1 MIKKFLSLV
10 IIFIIYLSYNS
21 ASAHVLH
28 YKNLNELVFDLY
40 RNNQFIGQHI
50 YLFNRDGQNLI
61 VQNTINFEIKILG
74 ITLYKYFA
82 KGKEQYIDGKFHSFS
97 SMTKQNKKEK
107 FVKIYKNEDQFFIEG
122 SSYKGEAPKDFIIG
136 TWWNHL
142 IVKSNAQISA
152 ASGRIIEQNV
162 KFIGKETIKI
172 NNEKYSALRFNFFSS
187 DPSLSKDKKLNI
199 DLWYD
204 EKSLMWLKASFDK
217 DGYWEYR
224 LKYFD

>member
-10 IIFIIYLSYNS
+10 IIFIIYSSYNS

-50 YLFNRDGQNLI
+50 YLINRDGQNLI

-82 KGKEQYIDGKFHSFS
+82 KGQEQYIDGKFHSFS

-162 KFIGKETIKI
+162 KFIGKETIII
-172 NNEKYSALRFNFFSS
+172 NNEKYSALRFHFFSS
-187 DPSLSKDKKLNI
+187 DPSLSKDKKLNM
-199 DLWYD
+199 DVWYD
-204 EKSLMWLKASFDK
+204 EKSLMWLKASFDN

>member
-10 IIFIIYLSYNS
+10 IIFIIYSSYNS

-82 KGKEQYIDGKFHSFS
+82 KGQEQYIDGKFHSFS

-187 DPSLSKDKKLNI
+187 DPSLSKDKKLNM
-199 DLWYD
+199 DVWYD
-204 EKSLMWLKASFDK
+204 EKSLMWLKASFDN

-224 LKYFD
+224 LKYYD

>member
-1 MIKKFLSLV
+1 M
-10 IIFIIYLSYNS
+10 
-21 ASAHVLH
+21 H

-74 ITLYKYFA
+74 ITLYKYFS
-82 KGKEQYIDGKFHSFS
+82 KGQEQYIDGKFHSFS

-152 ASGRIIEQNV
+152 SSGRIIEQNV
-162 KFIGKETIKI
+162 KFIGKEAIKI
-172 NNEKYSALRFNFFSS
+172 NNEKYSALRFHFFSS

-199 DLWYD
+199 DVWYD
-204 EKSLMWLKASFDK
+204 EESLMWLKASFDNN
-217 DGYWEYR
+217 GYWEYR
-224 LKYFD
+224 LKYVE

>member
-10 IIFIIYLSYNS
+10 IIFIIYSSYNS
-21 ASAHVLH
+21 ASAHVWH

-40 RNNQFIGQHI
+40 RNNQFIGQHT

-82 KGKEQYIDGKFHSFS
+82 KGQELYIDGKFHSFS

-142 IVKSNAQISA
+142 IVNSNAQISA

-187 DPSLSKDKKLNI
+187 DPSLSKDKKLNMNV
-199 DLWYD
+199 WYD
-204 EKSLMWLKASFDK
+204 EKTLIWLKASFDK

-224 LKYFD
+224 LKYFE

>member
-10 IIFIIYLSYNS
+10 IIFIIYSSYNL

-74 ITLYKYFA
+74 ITLYKYFS
-82 KGKEQYIDGKFHSFS
+82 KGQEQYIDGKFHSFS

-122 SSYKGEAPKDFIIG
+122 SSYKGEAPKDFIVG

-142 IVKSNAQISA
+142 IVNSNAQISA

-187 DPSLSKDKKLNI
+187 DPSLSKDKKLNMEV
-199 DLWYD
+199 WYD
-204 EKSLMWLKASFDK
+204 EKSLMWLKASFDN

>member
-10 IIFIIYLSYNS
+10 IIFIIYSSYNS

-50 YLFNRDGQNLI
+50 YLFNRDDQNLI

-74 ITLYKYFA
+74 ITLYKYFS
-82 KGKEQYIDGKFHSFS
+82 KGQEQYIDGKFHSFS
-97 SMTKQNKKEK
+97 SVTKQNKKEK

-187 DPSLSKDKKLNI
+187 DPSLSKDKKLNM
-199 DLWYD
+199 DVWYD
-204 EKSLMWLKASFDK
+204 EKSLMWLKASFDN

>member
-10 IIFIIYLSYNS
+10 IIFIIYSSYNS

-82 KGKEQYIDGKFHSFS
+82 KGQEQYIDGKFHSFS

-162 KFIGKETIKI
+162 KFIGKETIII
-172 NNEKYSALRFNFFSS
+172 NNEKYSALRFHFFSS
-187 DPSLSKDKKLNI
+187 DPSLSKDKKLNM
-199 DLWYD
+199 DVWYD
-204 EKSLMWLKASFDK
+204 EKSLMWLKASFDN

>member
-1 MIKKFLSLV
+1 VIKKFLSLV
-10 IIFIIYLSYNS
+10 IIFIIYSSYNS

-74 ITLYKYFA
+74 ITLYKYFS
-82 KGKEQYIDGKFHSFS
+82 KGQEQYIDGKFHSFS

-107 FVKIYKNEDQFFIEG
+107 FVKIYKNEDKFFIEG

-187 DPSLSKDKKLNI
+187 DPSLSKDKKLNM
-199 DLWYD
+199 DVWYD

-224 LKYFD
+224 LKYFE

>member
-10 IIFIIYLSYNS
+10 IIFIIYSSYNS

-74 ITLYKYFA
+74 ITLYKYFS
-82 KGKEQYIDGKFHSFS
+82 KGQEQYIDGKFHSFS

-162 KFIGKETIKI
+162 KFIGKETIII
-172 NNEKYSALRFNFFSS
+172 NNEKYSALRFHFFSS
-187 DPSLSKDKKLNI
+187 DPSLSKDKKLNM
-199 DLWYD
+199 DVWYD
-204 EKSLMWLKASFDK
+204 EKSLMWLKASFDN

>member
-10 IIFIIYLSYNS
+10 IIFIIYSSYNS

-82 KGKEQYIDGKFHSFS
+82 KGQEQYIDGKFHSFS

-187 DPSLSKDKKLNI
+187 DPSLSKDKKLNM
-199 DLWYD
+199 DVWYD
-204 EKSLMWLKASFDK
+204 EKSLMWLKASFDN

>member
-82 KGKEQYIDGKFHSFS
+82 KGQEQYIDGKFHSFS

-187 DPSLSKDKKLNI
+187 DPSLSKDKKLNMEV
-199 DLWYD
+199 WYD
-204 EKSLMWLKASFDK
+204 EKSLMWLKASFDN

>member
-1 MIKKFLSLV
+1 M
-10 IIFIIYLSYNS
+10 
-21 ASAHVLH
+21 H

-50 YLFNRDGQNLI
+50 YLFNRDDQNLI

-82 KGKEQYIDGKFHSFS
+82 KGQEQYIDGKFHSFS
-97 SMTKQNKKEK
+97 SITKQNKKEK

-142 IVKSNAQISA
+142 IVNSNAQISA

-199 DLWYD
+199 DVWYD
-204 EKSLMWLKASFDK
+204 EKSLMWLKASFDN

>member
-10 IIFIIYLSYNS
+10 IIFIIYSSYNS

-74 ITLYKYFA
+74 ITLYKYFS
-82 KGKEQYIDGKFHSFS
+82 KGQEQYIDGKFHSFS
-97 SMTKQNKKEK
+97 SVTKQNKKEK

-122 SSYKGEAPKDFIIG
+122 SSYKGEAPKDFIVG

-142 IVKSNAQISA
+142 IVNSNAQISA

-187 DPSLSKDKKLNI
+187 DPSLSKDKKLNMYV
-199 DLWYD
+199 WYD
-204 EKSLMWLKASFDK
+204 EKSLMWLKASFDN

>member
-10 IIFIIYLSYNS
+10 IIFIIYSSYNL

-74 ITLYKYFA
+74 ITLYKYFS
-82 KGKEQYIDGKFHSFS
+82 KGQEQYINGKFHSFS
-97 SMTKQNKKEK
+97 SITKQNKKEK

-142 IVKSNAQISA
+142 IVKSNSQISA

-187 DPSLSKDKKLNI
+187 DPSLSKNKKLNM
-199 DLWYD
+199 DVWYD
-204 EKSLMWLKASFDK
+204 EKSLMWLKASFDN

-224 LKYFD
+224 IKYFN

>member
-10 IIFIIYLSYNS
+10 IIFIIYSSYNS

-74 ITLYKYFA
+74 ITLYKYFS
-82 KGKEQYIDGKFHSFS
+82 KGQEQYIDGKFHSFS

-142 IVKSNAQISA
+142 IVKSNSQISA

-187 DPSLSKDKKLNI
+187 DPSLSKDKKLNM
-199 DLWYD
+199 DVWYD
-204 EKSLMWLKASFDK
+204 EKSLMWLKASFDN

-224 LKYFD
+224 LKYFN

>member
-10 IIFIIYLSYNS
+10 IIFIIYSSYNS

-82 KGKEQYIDGKFHSFS
+82 KGQEQYIDGKFHSFS

-162 KFIGKETIKI
+162 KFIGKETIII
-172 NNEKYSALRFNFFSS
+172 NNEKYSALRFHFFSS
-187 DPSLSKDKKLNI
+187 DPSLSKDKKLNM
-199 DLWYD
+199 DVWYD
-204 EKSLMWLKASFDK
+204 EKSLMWLKASFDN

-224 LKYFD
+224 LKYYD

>member
-10 IIFIIYLSYNS
+10 IIFIIYSSYNS

-28 YKNLNELVFDLY
+28 YKNLNELAFDLY
-40 RNNQFIGQHI
+40 RNNQFIGKHI

-82 KGKEQYIDGKFHSFS
+82 KGQEQYIDGKFHSFS

-172 NNEKYSALRFNFFSS
+172 NNEKYSALRFHFFSS
-187 DPSLSKDKKLNI
+187 DPSLSKDKKLNM
-199 DLWYD
+199 DVWYD
-204 EKSLMWLKASFDK
+204 EKSLMWLKASFDN

>member
-50 YLFNRDGQNLI
+50 YLFNRDGQNLT

-74 ITLYKYFA
+74 ITLYKYFS
-82 KGKEQYIDGKFHSFS
+82 KGQEQYIDGKFHSFS
-97 SMTKQNKKEK
+97 SITKQNKKEK

-187 DPSLSKDKKLNI
+187 DPSLSKDKKLNM
-199 DLWYD
+199 DVWYD
-204 EKSLMWLKASFDK
+204 EKSLMWLKASYK
-217 DGYWEYR
+217 KAGNWEYR
-224 LKYFD
+224 LKYFE